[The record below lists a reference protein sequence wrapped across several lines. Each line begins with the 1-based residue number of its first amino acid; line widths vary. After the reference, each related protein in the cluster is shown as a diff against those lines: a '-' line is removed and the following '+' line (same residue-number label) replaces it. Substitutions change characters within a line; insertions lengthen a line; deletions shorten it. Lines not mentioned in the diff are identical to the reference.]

1 MRPPKIPRKSQATQ
15 ANQKKP
21 KAMASPDDPKKKRK
35 TPKVSNNN
43 TTKKKKNNKQNNKGE
58 AIVEEVAVDPQ
69 RVLMCHSTLDTHVAD
84 DGKADSADGSTS
96 SDDIIST
103 PSYSDDSERDD
114 SEKAS
119 QNGDK
124 QDVIVADFEFYD
136 PKQDDFHG
144 VKNLLK
150 TYCDGTNCDLSAFV
164 DIILAQTT
172 VGTVIKTDEDSLF
185 GVITV
190 LNFARYKDQQC
201 IMELRKFLLDKCL
214 GNDDRI
220 GLKAFLEE
228 HPQDVGLL
236 ICERVVNL
244 PFELIPP
251 LYDALFDE
259 VSWAI
264 EDEPTQALRDSF
276 QFKHYLL
283 LTKVYQTTQTL
294 KTECKVVKK
303 GKKKR
308 KKESLQNVDDGKED
322 NNQTLYI
329 KPEDEIFHQLSSWSF
344 TFPVHADHQATHEF
358 KDLKTM
364 RLAMAVKAEKI
375 PIFRTRLKAFL
386 DES

>member
-1 MRPPKIPRKSQATQ
+1 MRPPKIPGKSQATQ

-21 KAMASPDDPKKKRK
+21 TAMASTDNPKKKRK
-35 TPKVSNNN
+35 TPEVSNNN

-69 RVLMCHSTLDTHVAD
+69 RVLMCQSTLDTHVAD
-84 DGKADSADGSTS
+84 DGKADSADGYKSSADGSTS

-103 PSYSDDSERDD
+103 PSYSDDSDGDD

-119 QNGDK
+119 QNGDE
-124 QDVIVADFEFYD
+124 QDVIFADFEFYD
-136 PKQDDFHG
+136 PKHDDFHG
-144 VKNLLK
+144 VRNLLK
-150 TYCDGTNCDLSAFV
+150 TYCDGTNWDLSGFV

-185 GVITV
+185 GVITA
-190 LNFARYKDQQC
+190 LNLARYK
-201 IMELRKFLLDKCL
+201 
-214 GNDDRI
+214 
-220 GLKAFLEE
+220 
-228 HPQDVGLL
+228 
-236 ICERVVNL
+236 
-244 PFELIPP
+244 
-251 LYDALFDE
+251 
-259 VSWAI
+259 
-264 EDEPTQALRDSF
+264 PTQALRDSF

-283 LTKVYQTTQTL
+283 LTKVYQTTQTIQ
-294 KTECKVVKK
+294 TECKVVKK

-308 KKESLQNVDDGKED
+308 KKDSSQNVDNGKED
-322 NNQTLYI
+322 NKQTLYI

-358 KDLKTM
+358 EDLKTM

-386 DES
+386 NES